1 MLLLIFYLLLAICV
15 SFLCSVAEAV
25 LLSVRPAY
33 VTALEKKR
41 RKGAKALRQLRENLD
56 RPLAAILILNTI
68 AHTVGAA
75 GVGAQAAQVF
85 GSQYIAVTSAV
96 LTLLIL
102 ILSEIIPKTL
112 GATFWQ
118 GLAPYVAISLL
129 WVMRAL
135 YPLVWMSE
143 KLTRL
148 IARRDIHAFT
158 FSRDEMTAMAQI
170 GAEEGL
176 LDEKELK
183 IVRNLMR
190 LHRFQVK
197 DIMSPRA
204 VIFVQPESRTVEDF
218 FADHADNPFSR
229 IPVYEENTDEI
240 TGYVLKQDLFIAQ
253 ARDQFSRTLAEFR
266 RDLPAIPDTI
276 TASHAYDRL
285 MRDRSHIMLVV
296 DEYGATRGLLTLE
309 DVVETLVGLEIT
321 DELDTETDM
330 QKLARR
336 RWHERM
342 KKLGID
348 TSEWEQENSA

>member
-1 MLLLIFYLLLAICV
+1 MLLLVFYLLLAICV

-33 VTALEKKR
+33 VTSLARKR
-41 RKGAKALRQLRENLD
+41 RKGANALKKLRENLD

-75 GVGAQAAQVF
+75 GVGAQASEVF
-85 GSQYIAVTSAV
+85 GSQYIAVISAV

-102 ILSEIIPKTL
+102 VLSEIIPKTL
-112 GATFWQ
+112 GATYWQ
-118 GLAPYVAISLL
+118 ALAPTVAVSLL

-135 YPLVWMSE
+135 YPLVWLSE

-148 IARRDIHAFT
+148 IARKDVHAFT

-190 LHRFQVK
+190 LHRFQVR
-197 DIMSPRA
+197 DVMSPRA
-204 VIFVQPESRTVEDF
+204 VMFVQPEDKSVEDF
-218 FADHADNPFSR
+218 FAEHAGNPFSR
-229 IPVYEENTDEI
+229 IPLYVDNPDEI
-240 TGYVLKQDLFIAQ
+240 TGYVLKQDLFVAQ
-253 ARDQFSRTLAEFR
+253 ARDEFSRKLREFR
-266 RDLPAIPDTI
+266 RDLHAIPDTVS
-276 TASHAYDRL
+276 ASHAYDSL
-285 MRDRSHIMLVV
+285 MRNRGHALLVV
-296 DEYGATRGLLTLE
+296 DEYGATQGLITLE
-309 DVVETLVGLEIT
+309 DVIETLFGLEIT

-330 QKLARR
+330 QKLARQ
-336 RWHERM
+336 RWHARM
-342 KKLGID
+342 KQMGID
-348 TSEWEQENSA
+348 TRAWEETGAP

>member
-1 MLLLIFYLLLAICV
+1 M
-15 SFLCSVAEAV
+15 
-25 LLSVRPAY
+25 LSVRPAY
-33 VTALEKKR
+33 VTTLEKKR
-41 RKGAKALRQLRENLD
+41 RKGAGALRQLRENLD

-75 GVGAQAAQVF
+75 GVGAQAAVVF
-85 GSQYIAVTSAV
+85 GSSYIAVTSAV

-102 ILSEIIPKTL
+102 VLSEIIPKTL

-118 GLAPYVAISLL
+118 GLAPYVAVSLL

-135 YPLVWMSE
+135 YPLVWLSE

-148 IARRDIHAFT
+148 IARKDVHAFT

-190 LHRFQVK
+190 LHRLSVR

-204 VIFVQPESRTVEDF
+204 VMFAQGEDKTVQAF
-218 FADHADNPFSR
+218 FAAHANNPFSR
-229 IPVYEENTDEI
+229 IPLYKQNPEEI
-240 TGYVLKQDLFIAQ
+240 SGYVLKQDLFIAQ
-253 ARDQFSRTLAEFR
+253 ALDEFGRTLAEFR
-266 RDLPAIPDTI
+266 RDLPAIPDTLS
-276 TASHAYDRL
+276 ASHAFDRL
-285 MRDRSHIMLVV
+285 MRTRSHVLLVV
-296 DEYGATRGLLTLE
+296 DEYGTTQGLVTLE
-309 DVVETLVGLEIT
+309 DVIETLIGLEIT
-321 DELDTETDM
+321 DELDTDTDM

-336 RWHERM
+336 RWHARM
-342 KKLGID
+342 KHLGINTAD
-348 TSEWEQENSA
+348 WETED

>member
-1 MLLLIFYLLLAICV
+1 MLLLILYLLLAICV

-25 LLSVRPAY
+25 ILSVRPVY
-33 VTALEKKR
+33 VATLAKKR
-41 RKGAKALRQLRENLD
+41 RKGASALKRLRENLD

-75 GVGAQAAQVF
+75 GVGAQAAAEF

-102 ILSEIIPKTL
+102 VLSEIIPKTL
-112 GATFWQ
+112 GAAYWQ
-118 GLAPYVAISLL
+118 TLAPYVAIALL
-129 WVMRAL
+129 WVMQVL
-135 YPLVWMSE
+135 SPLVWLSE

-148 IARRDIHAFT
+148 IARKDVHAFT

-183 IVRNLMR
+183 IVRNVMR
-190 LHRFQVK
+190 LHRFQVR

-204 VIFVQPESRTVEDF
+204 VMFAQAGSRTVGEF
-218 FADHADNPFSR
+218 FKDHADNPFSR
-229 IPVYEENTDEI
+229 IPLYDGTPDEI

-253 ARDQFSRTLAEFR
+253 ARDEFDRKLDEFR
-266 RDLPAIPDTI
+266 RDLPAVPENI

-285 MRDRSHIMLVV
+285 MHDKNHILLVV
-296 DEYGATRGLLTLE
+296 DEYGTTQGLLTLE

-330 QKLARR
+330 QKLARE
-336 RWHERM
+336 RWRERM
-342 KKLGID
+342 IKLGID
-348 TSEWEQENSA
+348 TAEWDREAGN